1 MPNNKPLYCLIPFT
15 HEEFVKMKKYHK
27 ELAKE
32 LPDKEFFVSGTEMS
46 FEDGYHARIVLV
58 TEGGRI
64 RYKGQLYD
72 CKTGEQKLVDET
84 ELDKKLDGT
93 YNFCK
98 TGDGKECTHQLIVE
112 KMPYKVTEEHKKA
125 IRITALK
132 RRYNKASDK
141 IGTLAEINGMLFKDL
156 TELLD
161 KVAAI
166 RRRMASNE
174 NKINAIMQS
183 QTSAY
188 TKLKL
193 LGVDLAKE
201 LGVELPFMK

>member
-1 MPNNKPLYCLIPFT
+1 MPNNKPLDCIIPFT
-15 HEEFVKMKKYHK
+15 HEEFVKMKKSHK

-32 LPDKEFFVSGTEMS
+32 QPDEEIYVRGVT
-46 FEDGYHARIVLV
+46 FEDGYHAIIVLV
-58 TEGGRI
+58 TEGGHV

-72 CKTGEQKLVDET
+72 CNTSKRELVDET

-93 YNFCK
+93 YHFCK
-98 TGDGKECTHQLIVE
+98 TGDGKECTHQVIVE

-132 RRYNKASDK
+132 RRYNKASDT
-141 IGTLAEINGMLFKDL
+141 IGTLAETNGMLFKDL

-161 KVAAI
+161 KIEVI
-166 RRRMASNE
+166 RRKMTSNE
-174 NKINAIMQS
+174 NKINATQQA
-183 QTSAY
+183 QTTAY
-188 TKLKL
+188 TELKS

-201 LGVELPFMK
+201 LGIELPFMK